1 MQRIVRIF
9 VPTFFFAAL
18 VLLASSAGAT
28 AISDVNIQSITATSA
43 IVTWTTDIKSDAT
56 INYSTD
62 PSYGIVRDPTFTGV
76 QHSLTIPN
84 LLQDTTYHVRVESTD
99 SDGNTSATGG
109 FVFTT
114 TPDQNQLTQQIKQQ
128 IPKVT
133 NPADLQQISQTLQQT
148 ASAVLKPPTILGQ
161 AKVAPD
167 VTSAEI
173 TWNTDRASG
182 SVVKL
187 EPDSSYSGSY
197 SITQGDAS
205 ESNTSHDVTVIGLDP
220 NTKYH
225 YVVSSTDSLGLVG
238 QTTDDTFTTK
248 SALPAIQSRTISNI
262 SESVATVNWNTGSVL
277 ASGEV
282 DFTDLRSHRQLSMGD
297 PAFLT
302 HHAVELTNLIFG
314 TSYSVVIKSTN
325 QSGDVVTS
333 NPITFTTVRD
343 TVPPKISK
351 VTNQSTLF
359 PSDNVEVQTI
369 ITWQT
374 DEPAYCQLFYIH
386 GIVKSATNPPSSQ
399 PIEQNPLTDHTQV
412 IVGLTPSAVYK
423 FWVQCH
429 DAANNQS
436 QSDDYVMITPD
447 KEKSIIDLILQN
459 FQGTFGWVNNI
470 GK

>member
-76 QHSLTIPN
+76 QHSLRIPN

-238 QTTDDTFTTK
+238 QTADDTFTTK
-248 SALPAIQSRTISNI
+248 SALPAIQSPTISNI
-262 SESVATVNWNTGSVL
+262 SETVATVNWNTGSVL

-343 TVPPKISK
+343 TVPP
-351 VTNQSTLF
+351 
-359 PSDNVEVQTI
+359 
-369 ITWQT
+369 
-374 DEPAYCQLFYIH
+374 
-386 GIVKSATNPPSSQ
+386 
-399 PIEQNPLTDHTQV
+399 
-412 IVGLTPSAVYK
+412 
-423 FWVQCH
+423 
-429 DAANNQS
+429 
-436 QSDDYVMITPD
+436 
-447 KEKSIIDLILQN
+447 
-459 FQGTFGWVNNI
+459 
-470 GK
+470 